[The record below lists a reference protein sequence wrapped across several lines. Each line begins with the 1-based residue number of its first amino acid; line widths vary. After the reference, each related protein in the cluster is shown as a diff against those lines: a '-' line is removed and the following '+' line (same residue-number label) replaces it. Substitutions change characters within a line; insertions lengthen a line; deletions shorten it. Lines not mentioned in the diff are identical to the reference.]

1 MRFIPAVS
9 RVQIP
14 LPLFF
19 CALFWGIIVFQGSWR
34 HCAPG
39 LFDAWATSGILPTAG
54 GAAENF
60 ILTIESPPRLP
71 YPFLP
76 VSSGRIDLSHHF
88 QAEKKTAPQGRL
100 CPWEPQ
106 NAGIPAERENMKKEK
121 KHWAHKALSI
131 VGIVLLALLTPV
143 LVVNIVMIVQ
153 SYTDPDRVPD
163 LFGVTPMIVVT
174 DSMTPTIS
182 SGDMIVSRKT
192 PAEEIEVGDV
202 ISFFDP
208 LKAKNTSIITHRVVE
223 IREDEEGELSF
234 RTKGDGNNTAD
245 EVAVPASN
253 IVGVYKLTIPFAGQ
267 AALFLRT
274 GPGILFC
281 IVIPSLV
288 FIGYELIRRH
298 LYEKQVKKLL
308 AEKGIATEYVSAA
321 IH

>member
-1 MRFIPAVS
+1 
-9 RVQIP
+9 
-14 LPLFF
+14 
-19 CALFWGIIVFQGSWR
+19 
-34 HCAPG
+34 
-39 LFDAWATSGILPTAG
+39 
-54 GAAENF
+54 
-60 ILTIESPPRLP
+60 
-71 YPFLP
+71 
-76 VSSGRIDLSHHF
+76 
-88 QAEKKTAPQGRL
+88 
-100 CPWEPQ
+100 
-106 NAGIPAERENMKKEK
+106 MKKEK